1 MLGKLW
7 NALVARRGGP
17 AVSEHHRAVDLAG
30 SLRGFEGRWVAVK
43 DGKVVAAA
51 ETMDRLLLTLQESQ
65 LGSSV
70 RNATVLRVPAENEAE
85 LVGLG

>member
-1 MLGKLW
+1 MGRLW
-7 NALVARRGGP
+7 EALNSGRRNS
-17 AVSEHHRAVDLAG
+17 VSASHDPVELAG

-43 DGKVVAAA
+43 DGDVVAAA

-65 LGSSV
+65 QGASV
-70 RNATVLRVPAENEAE
+70 RNATIFRVPAEHEAE